1 MGDGVVVN
9 KTTVKVV
16 KNKVAPPFKSAVVD
30 IMYGEGVSREGE
42 IIDLGVEANIIQ
54 KTGAWYSYN
63 GEKLGQGKEN
73 VKLLLKDT
81 PELKDELEQ
90 KVREYYDI
98 SLDKKGE

>member
-1 MGDGVVVN
+1 
-9 KTTVKVV
+9 
-16 KNKVAPPFKSAVVD
+16 
-30 IMYGEGVSREGE
+30 MYGEGVSREGE